1 AAPFL
6 PRYKGDYASDQALNV
21 SAIKNYA
28 DAFPVMASLQ
38 KMVALFG
45 GKSPHTVAIEAGGVT
60 TMPDVSNIAAYAT
73 LLHQVEPFIRQNYL
87 NDVLAVAGAFR
98 SYFKEG
104 VGYGNLLSF
113 PQLPDADGENPIF
126 SSGVTLQGSYAP
138 LDIQRI
144 FEDHTYAYYENIP
157 SSQVKPLSSDK
168 LTPIS
173 YDAFKAEH
181 QKENGKYSWSKAP
194 RYDGN
199 VVEVG
204 PAARLVNTYKSGK
217 NPEVNRMVDTVNRQL
232 NISID
237 DYHSVMGRHLS
248 RALISQMLIEK
259 IKTDMEL
266 LEPGKSAFVDHDV
279 PKNASGVGLT
289 EASRGALGH
298 WIQTDDKGYI
308 RNYEM
313 IVPTTWNISPRDA
326 SDRPG
331 AIEKMLIGTRIADPE
346 NPIELAR
353 IVRSADPCIACS
365 VH

>member
-1 AAPFL
+1 
-6 PRYKGDYASDQALNV
+6 
-21 SAIKNYA
+21 
-28 DAFPVMASLQ
+28 
-38 KMVALFG
+38 
-45 GKSPHTVAIEAGGVT
+45 
-60 TMPDVSNIAAYAT
+60 
-73 LLHQVEPFIRQNYL
+73 
-87 NDVLAVAGAFR
+87 
-98 SYFKEG
+98 
-104 VGYGNLLSF
+104 
-113 PQLPDADGENPIF
+113 
-126 SSGVTLQGSYAP
+126 
-138 LDIQRI
+138 
-144 FEDHTYAYYENIP
+144 
-157 SSQVKPLSSDK
+157 
-168 LTPIS
+168 
-173 YDAFKAEH
+173 
-181 QKENGKYSWSKAP
+181 
-194 RYDGN
+194 
-199 VVEVG
+199 
-204 PAARLVNTYKSGK
+204 
-217 NPEVNRMVDTVNRQL
+217 MVDTVNRQL

-289 EASRGALGH
+289 EASRGALAH